1 MLDFDFLSDILSGI
15 TFSGSTTLN
24 TKKIDKNIEKLQQY
38 YWFNEIYHDDKYRK
52 LFFSNLN
59 VRNYLQNN
67 FRVKKII
74 KKKQAQK
81 RFISYLNKQL
91 K

>member
-1 MLDFDFLSDILSGI
+1 MLDFVSDLLSGI
-15 TFSGSTTLN
+15 LFNGSTTLN
-24 TKKIDKNIEKLQQY
+24 TNKIDKNIEKLQQY
-38 YWFNEIYHDDKYRK
+38 NWFNEIYHDDKYRK
-52 LFFSNLN
+52 LFFANRN

-74 KKKQAQK
+74 KKTQAQK
-81 RFISYLNKQL
+81 RFIYFLNKQL

>member
-1 MLDFDFLSDILSGI
+1 MLDFVSDLLSGI
-15 TFSGSTTLN
+15 LFNGSTTLDTN
-24 TKKIDKNIEKLQQY
+24 KIDKNIEKLQQY
-38 YWFNEIYHDDKYRK
+38 NWFNEIYHDDKYRK
-52 LFFSNLN
+52 LFFANRN

-74 KKKQAQK
+74 KKTQAQK
-81 RFISYLNKQL
+81 RFISFLNKQL

>member
-1 MLDFDFLSDILSGI
+1 MLDFVSDLLSGI
-15 TFSGSTTLN
+15 LFNGSTTLDTN
-24 TKKIDKNIEKLQQY
+24 KIDKNIEKLQHY
-38 YWFNEIYHDDKYRK
+38 NWFNEIYHDDKYRK
-52 LFFSNLN
+52 LFFANRN

-74 KKKQAQK
+74 KKTLAQK
-81 RFISYLNKQL
+81 RFIYFLNKQL

>member
-1 MLDFDFLSDILSGI
+1 MLDFDFVSDLLSGI
-15 TFSGSTTLN
+15 FFKGSTTLN

-38 YWFNEIYHDDKYRK
+38 NWFNEIYHDDKYRK
-52 LFFSNLN
+52 LFFANRN

>member
-1 MLDFDFLSDILSGI
+1 MLDFVSDLLSGI
-15 TFSGSTTLN
+15 LFNGSTTLN
-24 TKKIDKNIEKLQQY
+24 TNKIDKNIEKLQQY
-38 YWFNEIYHDDKYRK
+38 NWFNEIYHDDQYRK
-52 LFFSNLN
+52 LFFANRN

-74 KKKQAQK
+74 KKTQALK
-81 RFISYLNKQL
+81 RFIYFLNKQL

>member
-1 MLDFDFLSDILSGI
+1 MLDFVSDLLSGI
-15 TFSGSTTLN
+15 SVSGSTTLD
-24 TKKIDKNIEKLQQY
+24 TKKIDKNIENLQQY
-38 YWFNEIYHDDKYRK
+38 SWFNAIYQDDKYRK
-52 LFFSNLN
+52 LFFANRN

-91 K
+91 T

>member
-1 MLDFDFLSDILSGI
+1 MLDFVSNLLSGI
-15 TFSGSTTLN
+15 LFNGSTTLDTN
-24 TKKIDKNIEKLQQY
+24 KIDKNIEKLQHY
-38 YWFNEIYHDDKYRK
+38 NWFNEIYHDDKYRK
-52 LFFSNLN
+52 LFFANRN

-74 KKKQAQK
+74 KKTHAQK
-81 RFISYLNKQL
+81 RFIYFLNKQL